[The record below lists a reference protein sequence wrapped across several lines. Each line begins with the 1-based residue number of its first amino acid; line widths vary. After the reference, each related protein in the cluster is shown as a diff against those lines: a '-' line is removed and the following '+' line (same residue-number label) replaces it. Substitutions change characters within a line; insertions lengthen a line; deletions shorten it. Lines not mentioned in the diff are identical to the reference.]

1 MRFRG
6 SSGTSQSMRG
16 GALPRKVESGTASE
30 RGRHTRGFLSP
41 PVPCSC
47 LIEKACAVRLFPL
60 PCHSDPSPRLDCPPP
75 TTTSFLMD
83 AVPPRGLSEASNASP
98 ALQLCQESDQCLR
111 QGCDEGG
118 ARKILIVGSRAAGG
132 LPPSLVRNSGVGG
145 EPVPAKQLGGR
156 DPKPSAPRVSVSP
169 PLDRSTQSSM
179 VKC

>member
-6 SSGTSQSMRG
+6 SSGTSQSMCG

-30 RGRHTRGFLSP
+30 RGRHTRGFLGP

-60 PCHSDPSPRLDCPPP
+60 PCRSDPSPRLDCPPP

-98 ALQLCQESDQCLR
+98 ALQLCQESDRCLQ
-111 QGCDEGG
+111 QGCDGGGG
-118 ARKILIVGSRAAGG
+118 AAHKILIVGSRAAGG
-132 LPPSLVRNSGVGG
+132 LPPSLVRNSGVRSQCQPSSWEGG
-145 EPVPAKQLGGR
+145 IQSPQLPVCQ
-156 DPKPSAPRVSVSP
+156 SP
-169 PLDRSTQSSM
+169 LH
-179 VKC
+179 

>member
-16 GALPRKVESGTASE
+16 GALPRKVESGMASE

-47 LIEKACAVRLFPL
+47 LIEKACAVWLFPL

-83 AVPPRGLSEASNASP
+83 AVPPRGLSEASNTIP
-98 ALQLCQESDQCLR
+98 ALQLCQESDQCLW
-111 QGCDEGG
+111 QGCDERG
-118 ARKILIVGSRAAGG
+118 AHQILIVGSHVAGG
-132 LPPSLVRNSGVGG
+132 LPPSLVRNSGVRSQCQPSSWEGG
-145 EPVPAKQLGGR
+145 IQSPQLPVYW
-156 DPKPSAPRVSVSP
+156 SP
-169 PLDRSTQSSM
+169 LH
-179 VKC
+179 